1 MNNII
6 FLKKVDSYDDILNT
20 TKYKIPIFFK
30 KMIFYIKNIFNII
43 TKKNIEGYNVWILPI
58 KDRYSNKKIDN
69 IVKKISLHTDNIYV
83 ISNNLKNK
91 EFYKKINYYNINYLK
106 KDKIKIYLIEKI
118 LDYINK
124 IQDKDIKD
132 LEITILVNEASELN
146 MYLIYK
152 LAREVRTLK
161 IVTPNIYK
169 FKKPEEK
176 LYSEDGIAIQLS
188 NSYKRSLLKS
198 KIIINLDF
206 STININEYNVFNN
219 AIIINCYNEDIKIKS
234 KLFNGLIINSCNI
247 KFKKEIKDRFI
258 KVGIYNQYN
267 ILDIYQSIIYN
278 EKDYDKI
285 FKELDDNKVVI
296 SDLIGNNGIIDKKEI
311 KNIIKK
317 LDK

>member
-1 MNNII
+1 MY
-6 FLKKVDSYDDILNT
+6 F
-20 TKYKIPIFFK
+20 
-30 KMIFYIKNIFNII
+30 
-43 TKKNIEGYNVWILPI
+43 
-58 KDRYSNKKIDN
+58 
-69 IVKKISLHTDNIYV
+69 
-83 ISNNLKNK
+83 
-91 EFYKKINYYNINYLK
+91 K

-124 IQDKDIKD
+124 IQNKAMNNLD
-132 LEITILVNEASELN
+132 ITILVNEVSELN

-219 AIIINCYNEDIKIKS
+219 AIIINITIS
-234 KLFNGLIINSCNI
+234 KLATSSMPLDSCSGHFFITLTFLSYKRRINSLP
-247 KFKKEIKDRFI
+247 D
-258 KVGIYNQYN
+258 N
-267 ILDIYQSIIYN
+267 ILFVYVIYSIV
-278 EKDYDKI
+278 
-285 FKELDDNKVVI
+285 FKNTSLT
-296 SDLIGNNGIIDKKEI
+296 
-311 KNIIKK
+311 
-317 LDK
+317 